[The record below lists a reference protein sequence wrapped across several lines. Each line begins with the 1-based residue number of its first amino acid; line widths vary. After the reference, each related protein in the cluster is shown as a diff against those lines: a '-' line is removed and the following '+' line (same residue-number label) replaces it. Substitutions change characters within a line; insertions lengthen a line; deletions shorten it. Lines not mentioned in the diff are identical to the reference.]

1 MTTMRYLADLVDF
14 GYFGVCEVWL
24 SQYFGRLVNC
34 ISIRVGQIF
43 EFRRLCNS
51 ATSNYTFKSMN
62 LKLTIFSREMEYDF
76 KRFLTPLLCLTTLS
90 LKNDLEYVNSNRSY
104 VSIQMDQKSE
114 SVVKIVTNFVFQK
127 SGKFQQ
133 NFN

>member
-24 SQYFGRLVNC
+24 SQYFGRLVNP

-51 ATSNYTFKSMN
+51 ATSNYTFKSIN
-62 LKLTIFSREMEYDF
+62 ESQIKNFPNI
-76 KRFLTPLLCLTTLS
+76 LS
-90 LKNDLEYVNSNRSY
+90 
-104 VSIQMDQKSE
+104 
-114 SVVKIVTNFVFQK
+114 
-127 SGKFQQ
+127 
-133 NFN
+133 